1 MFAYRRYSR
10 WGRPRFAHV
19 ITWRLHVFKRAIVIL
34 GGATMW
40 PLAAC
45 QQKSPQEQHKDISGD
60 QTDAA
65 IVFAG
70 LNYPL
75 GSTAAVVDDVT
86 KTVLSGPTWVPT
98 WARL

>member
-1 MFAYRRYSR
+1 MAY
-10 WGRPRFAHV
+10 
-19 ITWRLHVFKRAIVIL
+19 
-34 GGATMW
+34 
-40 PLAAC
+40 
-45 QQKSPQEQHKDISGD
+45 D

-86 KTVLSGPTWVPT
+86 KTVLSGPTWVRREVVPKGMMEWEEFVNNGVSGDLAPERLINET
-98 WARL
+98 ARLKQNKLKLNVS

>member
-1 MFAYRRYSR
+1 MAY
-10 WGRPRFAHV
+10 
-19 ITWRLHVFKRAIVIL
+19 
-34 GGATMW
+34 
-40 PLAAC
+40 
-45 QQKSPQEQHKDISGD
+45 D

-86 KTVLSGPTWVPT
+86 KTVLSGPTWAPT
-98 WARL
+98 WAML